1 MMAKILWIG
10 FGGGIGTILRYMVSN
25 IDHRFSQGTFP
36 IGTLMVN
43 ITGSLAI
50 GFLWGLCEKINIA
63 IGARLFI
70 FIGLLG
76 GYTTFSS
83 FALENLGL
91 LRDGELRAAAVN
103 IVATNFLGL
112 MAVFFGFYTARLVL
126 KAA

>member
-1 MMAKILWIG
+1 MAKVFWIG

-25 IDHRFSQGTFP
+25 IDHRFSQGIFP

-50 GFLWGLCEKINIA
+50 GFLWGFCEKVNIA
-63 IGARLFI
+63 IGVRLFI

-83 FALENLGL
+83 FALENLSL

-103 IVATNFLGL
+103 IIATNFLGL
-112 MAVFFGFYTARLVL
+112 MAAFLGFYAARLFL
-126 KAA
+126 RAA

>member
-25 IDHRFSQGTFP
+25 IDHRFSQGIFP

-63 IGARLFI
+63 TGARLFI